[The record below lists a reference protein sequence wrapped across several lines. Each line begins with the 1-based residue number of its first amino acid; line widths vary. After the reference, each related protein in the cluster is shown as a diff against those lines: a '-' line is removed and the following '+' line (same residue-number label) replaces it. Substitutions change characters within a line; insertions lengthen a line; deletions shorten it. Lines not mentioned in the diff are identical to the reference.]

1 MFACRGEAPDPA
13 RRGNG
18 FTLIELVVALAI
30 AALALAALPTGL
42 SRLYE
47 NVEYRTTVRDLLSG
61 LKAARAEAAR
71 SGMAVPFVVDVGERS
86 FSVGE
91 RRAGTVPERLELSLI
106 VAATEQAAERGS
118 IRFYPDGSS
127 TGGSIIV
134 RRPTGVGVRLR
145 VDWLLGRVSQEPL
158 A

>member
-1 MFACRGEAPDPA
+1 MSASLSPSWVSSPRGS
-13 RRGNG
+13 G
-18 FTLIELVVALAI
+18 FTLIELMVVLAI
-30 AALALAALPTGL
+30 AALALAAVPSGL
-42 SRLYE
+42 IKLYE
-47 NVEYRTTVRDLLSG
+47 NIEYRTTVRDLLSG
-61 LKAARAEAAR
+61 LKTARAEAAR
-71 SGMAVPFVVDVGERS
+71 SGLAVPFVLDVAERS
-86 FSVGE
+86 FSVGTKQ
-91 RRAGTVPERLELSLI
+91 AGVVPERLSLSLI
-106 VAATEQAAERGS
+106 VAESEQESERGS

>member
-47 NVEYRTTVRDLLSG
+47 NVEYRTTVRDLL
-61 LKAARAEAAR
+61 
-71 SGMAVPFVVDVGERS
+71 
-86 FSVGE
+86 
-91 RRAGTVPERLELSLI
+91 
-106 VAATEQAAERGS
+106 
-118 IRFYPDGSS
+118 
-127 TGGSIIV
+127 
-134 RRPTGVGVRLR
+134 
-145 VDWLLGRVSQEPL
+145 
-158 A
+158 